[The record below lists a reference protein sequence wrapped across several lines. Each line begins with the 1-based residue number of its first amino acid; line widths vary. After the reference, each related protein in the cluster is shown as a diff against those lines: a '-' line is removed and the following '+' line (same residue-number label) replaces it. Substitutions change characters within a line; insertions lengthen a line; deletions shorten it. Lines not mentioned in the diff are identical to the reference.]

1 MNMSSDTDARMHRII
16 NNAKFEVEEIQRRHR
31 QNETDAENLDKEME
45 KLRVEAEK
53 VESQVRDLR
62 DRTTQYEAEHERATR
77 QLETAED
84 ERKLLEETLIRK
96 KEALTE
102 FQRKTEEDD
111 AAHDEMMMTYREKW
125 VEVWEECVC
134 C

>member
-1 MNMSSDTDARMHRII
+1 MSSNTDARMHRII

-102 FQRKTEEDD
+102 FQCKTEEDD
-111 AAHDEMMMTYREKW
+111 AAHDEMMMTYREK
-125 VEVWEECVC
+125 
-134 C
+134 